1 MKLVLLLCAV
11 SLVLAEGKPSSGK
24 AIGYHEKFGMPEAQK
39 IRQREAVSSRVL
51 GGMASFFGEDP
62 YLVSELNI

>member
-1 MKLVLLLCAV
+1 MKLVLVLCAV

-24 AIGYHEKFGMPEAQK
+24 ATGYHEKFGIPEALK
-39 IRQREAVSSRVL
+39 IRQREAVSTRVL

-62 YLVSELNI
+62 YLVSELNV